1 MFSTAAILLTASA
14 VCELTDENI
23 FLPNIVSTKSAH
35 ENIDWVSKNGAQI
48 FFTRAAPDFSQ
59 SRLMQV
65 RKVNGRWFVE
75 PLPMLAGGYDASLAM
90 APDLMSI
97 LFTSTRA
104 GENIAEGDWNIW
116 HADASYK
123 NEKWVFG
130 DASPMPSPVNTTSNE
145 CCTVNDESGGFYFSS
160 DRAGSWDIYH
170 ARLIDGGYEV
180 ALLPGAANTD
190 YDEWPNAYIAEMSI
204 LLFSSIRP
212 SGAGGDDIYV
222 STKRDGKWASGQ
234 ILDPRINKSG
244 YEDSARIFHGQFFW
258 SSRPASAASPVDLNV
273 SNIYTMPTACIDE
286 LG

>member
-1 MFSTAAILLTASA
+1 MFSVAAILLMVSA

-65 RKVNGRWFVE
+65 RKVNDQWVVE
-75 PLPMLAGGYDASLAM
+75 PLSMLAGGYDASLAM

-104 GENIAEGDWNIW
+104 GKDILEGDWNIW
-116 HADASYK
+116 HADALYK
-123 NEKWVFG
+123 NEEWAFG
-130 DASPMPSPVNTTSNE
+130 DASPMPNPVNTTSNE
-145 CCTVNDESGGFYFSS
+145 CCTVYDESGGFYFSS

-180 ALLPGAANTD
+180 ALLPGAINTD
-190 YDEWPNAYIAEMSI
+190 YGEWPNAYIAETSI
-204 LLFSSIRP
+204 LLFSSIRS
-212 SGAGGDDIYV
+212 SGLGGDDIYV
-222 STKRDGKWASGQ
+222 SNKSGGQWTSGQ
-234 ILDPRINKSG
+234 ILDARINKSG
-244 YEDSARIFHGQFFW
+244 YEDSARIFRENFFW
-258 SSRPASAASPVDLNV
+258 SSRPPSSTSPVDLNV
-273 SNIYTMPTACIDE
+273 SNIYIMPTACIDE